1 MKEVI
6 AMIKLCIFDLD
17 GTVAD
22 TLKSIAYFANNA
34 LKKYGFEP
42 FSEDD
47 YRYFVGDGADLLIR
61 RITEKSGGN
70 DDDYKKIKAEYMKTY
85 NADCTHLLKT
95 YDGITELLQ
104 NLKKLKIN
112 RVILSNK
119 PQIQAES
126 VAKSLFKDGLID
138 ECFGGREG
146 IPLKPNP
153 KITNEIIEKYGFQ
166 KNECLFIGDTKTD
179 IMTAKNCGIKSVG
192 VLWGFRDKAEL
203 SAHGADFI
211 AHTPSDILS
220 FIKTL

>member
-61 RITEKSGGN
+61 RITEKSGAN
-70 DDDYKKIKAEYMKTY
+70 
-85 NADCTHLLKT
+85 
-95 YDGITELLQ
+95 
-104 NLKKLKIN
+104 
-112 RVILSNK
+112 
-119 PQIQAES
+119 
-126 VAKSLFKDGLID
+126 SLFKDGLID

-166 KNECLFIGDTKTD
+166 KSECLFIGDTKTD

-203 SAHGADFI
+203 TAHGADFI
-211 AHTPSDILS
+211 AHTPNDILS